1 MASVDQRGSP
11 IRTAGRKAAHQYR
24 LMYYANEQGEAKRT
38 EFAAP
43 SLDRAIEIGLSD
55 HSSRTIDIWE
65 DGEFACRLSRDA
77 SETDAKH
84 RKPASAGNIDA
95 ILPTP

>member
-1 MASVDQRGSP
+1 MVSVDQRGSP
-11 IRTAGRKAAHQYR
+11 IRTARRRTAHQYR
-24 LMYYANEQGEAKRT
+24 LMYYANEHGVAKRT
-38 EFAAP
+38 EFAAL

-65 DGEFACRLSRDA
+65 DGEFACRLSRDS
-77 SETDAKH
+77 SETGAKH
-84 RKPASAGNIDA
+84 RKPASAGYFDA